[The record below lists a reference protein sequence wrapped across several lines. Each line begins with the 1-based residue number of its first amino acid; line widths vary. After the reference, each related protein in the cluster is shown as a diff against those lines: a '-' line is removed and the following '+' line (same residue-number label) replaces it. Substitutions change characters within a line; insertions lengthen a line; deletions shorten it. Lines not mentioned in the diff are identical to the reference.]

1 MIRRFLQIIAAVF
14 MFAASAFAGDP
25 YTVSAVHVEAQAESA
40 LEAQTIAI
48 RDGQVAAANI
58 LINRMSLESERTAKG
73 YRGVTPEDGA
83 KMIRALT
90 IANEKRSATRYLGDI
105 TVSFNPVAIDQYMRA
120 KGLTLV
126 ATQSRKRLVI
136 PVLEGAEMWSD
147 NEWSLAWQAGTA
159 ANALTPMEAI
169 MPRAGLEQLMFNI
182 QGADISLK
190 DLQTIGQAYGV
201 DQILIA
207 TATQG
212 YAGYSV
218 VLKDVALDSGTART
232 FTTVGF
238 PAAEAVSA
246 SVVTIENDWKAS
258 VMTMDNGEIV
268 LLPVSVLY
276 RNQAEWQGL
285 QDVINGSA
293 QIRGA
298 QLVAVSKRGAMMTLT
313 YGGDI
318 ERLRNELSYK
328 GVTLKQD
335 EKLGMVL
342 ARTGF
347 F

>member
-1 MIRRFLQIIAAVF
+1 MFRRLFLAIAAVF
-14 MFAASAFAGDP
+14 MFTASAFAGDP
-25 YTVSAVHVEAQAESA
+25 YTVSAVHVEAVADNA

-48 RDGQVAAANI
+48 KDGQGLAANL
-58 LINRMSLESERTAKG
+58 LISRMTLESERVAKG
-73 YRGVTPEDGA
+73 FTGVTPEDGA

-90 IANEKRSATRYLGDI
+90 IANEKRSSTRYLGDI
-105 TVSFNPVAIDQYMRA
+105 TVSFNPVAVGQYMRA

-126 ATQSRKRLVI
+126 ATQSRGRLVI
-136 PVLEGAEMWSD
+136 PVLEGTEMWSD
-147 NEWSLAWQAGTA
+147 NEWAAAWQAGTA
-159 ANALTPMEAI
+159 KNALTPMQAI
-169 MPRAGLEQLMFNI
+169 VPRAGLERLMYNI
-182 QGADISLK
+182 RSEDISLK

-207 TATQG
+207 TARPG
-212 YAGYSV
+212 GAGYSV
-218 VLKDVALDSGTART
+218 SLKDVALDSGTART
-232 FTTVGF
+232 F
-238 PAAEAVSA
+238 AATGYTAMDAVNA
-246 SVVTIENDWKAS
+246 SVAVVENDWKAS
-258 VMTMDNGEIV
+258 VMTMDSGQSV
-268 LLPVSVLY
+268 MLPVSILY
-276 RNQAEWQGL
+276 RNQAEWRGL

-293 QIRGA
+293 QIRSA